1 MEHARPPDEKQKRRF
16 SWPAAFDSRWLTAIV
31 AAPPVSLLRDP
42 RIHRVLGANAVS
54 SIGSGVT
61 MIAVP
66 WLIVQRP
73 GGAWIFG
80 YATAAITLALVLLL
94 PYYGWLLDRHSRKT
108 VLLAGE
114 AFGLL
119 ATTVFLA
126 LAIFRG
132 EFATWH
138 LVGIFSAGTL
148 YYTIHYPALFAFNQ
162 EVFELAQYRE
172 LAGLVEVQGQTASVI
187 AGGLAAV
194 LIERVDLTALLG
206 LSTASYLLS
215 FFILRPLPYARSAG
229 RTPSKLSA
237 LQQIGEG
244 WRYLGERPGFAMF
257 LFCAFIPFVGVMVS
271 NYLFPIYAS
280 RALQAGPAVFGAGEV
295 TFAVGSILA
304 GLTIPHLTESIGS
317 YRTVLLTVAMF
328 ALAAGLL
335 AIFPAVALYLVLSA
349 MLGWGNAGSRVA
361 RSTIILTAVPNSL
374 IGRVNVL
381 FNLFER
387 LLRTFVLLFLTS
399 QVDRL
404 GAPFGFGVVSVMAA
418 LAWIGVAANRKSV
431 PAA

>member
-1 MEHARPPDEKQKRRF
+1 M
-16 SWPAAFDSRWLTAIV
+16 
-31 AAPPVSLLRDP
+31 SLLRDP

-73 GGAWIFG
+73 GGPRVFG
-80 YATAAITLALVLLL
+80 YATAGITLALVLLL
-94 PYYGWLLDRHSRKT
+94 PYYGWLLDRYSRKT

-114 AFGLL
+114 GFGLVV
-119 ATTVFLA
+119 TTGFLL
-126 LAIFRG
+126 LAIVRG

-162 EVFELAQYRE
+162 EVFELAQYRQ

-194 LIERVDLTALLG
+194 LIGRVDLSLLLG
-206 LSTASYLLS
+206 LSTVSYLLS
-215 FFILRPLPYARSAG
+215 FLILRPFPYVRSAE
-229 RTPSKLSA
+229 RTTSKLSA

-244 WRYLGERPGFAMF
+244 WRYLGERPGFAIF
-257 LFCAFIPFVGVMVS
+257 LFCAFLPFVGVMVS
-271 NYLFPIYAS
+271 NYLFPIYAT
-280 RALQAGPAVFGAGEV
+280 RALQAGSAVFGAGEV
-295 TFAVGSILA
+295 TFALGSILA
-304 GLTIPHLTESIGS
+304 GLTIPRMTESIGS

-328 ALAAGLL
+328 AVAAGLL
-335 AIFPAVALYLVLSA
+335 ALFPAVALYLVLNA

-361 RSTIILTAVPNSL
+361 RSTIMLTAVPNAL

-381 FNLFER
+381 FNLLER
-387 LLRTFVLLFLTS
+387 LLRTFILLYLTS

-404 GAPFGFGVVSVMAA
+404 GAPFGFGLVAVLAA
-418 LAWIGVAANRKSV
+418 IAWVGIAANRKSV
-431 PAA
+431 PAV

>member
-1 MEHARPPDEKQKRRF
+1 M
-16 SWPAAFDSRWLTAIV
+16 
-31 AAPPVSLLRDP
+31 SLLRDP

-73 GGAWIFG
+73 GGERTFG
-80 YATAAITLALVLLL
+80 FATAAVTLALLFLL
-94 PYYGWLLDRHSRKT
+94 PYYGWILDRHSRKR

-114 AFGLL
+114 LFGLF
-119 ATTVFLA
+119 ATSVFLA
-126 LAIFRG
+126 MAFVRG

-138 LVGIFSAGTL
+138 LVGIFTAGTV

-162 EVFELAQYRE
+162 EVFAPAQYRE
-172 LAGLVEVQGQTASVI
+172 LAGLVEVQGQTASVV
-187 AGGLAAV
+187 AGGLAAI
-194 LIERVDLTALLG
+194 LIGRVDLTVLLG
-206 LSTASYLLS
+206 ISTATYLLS
-215 FFILRPLPYARSAG
+215 FLILRPLPYATFAE
-229 RTPSKLSA
+229 RTPSTLSA
-237 LQQIGEG
+237 LRQIGEG
-244 WRYLGERPGFAMF
+244 WGYLAERPGFALF
-257 LFCAFIPFVGVMVS
+257 LICAFIPFVGVMVS

-304 GLTIPHLTESIGS
+304 GLTIPRMIAAIGS

-328 ALAAGLL
+328 TLAAALL
-335 AIFPAVALYLVLSA
+335 AAFPLVGLYLLLNA

-361 RSTIILTAVPNSL
+361 RSTIILLAVPNAL

-381 FNLFER
+381 FNLLER
-387 LLRTFVLLFLTS
+387 LVRTAVLLYLTS
-399 QVDRL
+399 RVEAL
-404 GAPFGFGVVSVMAA
+404 GSPFGFGIVAA
-418 LAWIGVAANRKSV
+418 LAGLACIGVAASRKSV
-431 PAA
+431 PVDG

>member
-1 MEHARPPDEKQKRRF
+1 MEHAPPPNEKQKGRF
-16 SWPAAFDSRWLTAIV
+16 SAPARFDSRRLSAIV
-31 AAPPVSLLRDP
+31 AALPLSLLRDP

-66 WLIVQRP
+66 WIIVQRP
-73 GGAWIFG
+73 GGAWVFG
-80 YATAAITLALVLLL
+80 YATAAVTLALVFLL
-94 PYYGWLLDRHSRKT
+94 PYYGWLLDRHSRKAI
-108 VLLAGE
+108 LLAGE
-114 AFGLL
+114 LFGLL
-119 ATTVFLA
+119 ATTGFLG

-162 EVFELAQYRE
+162 EVFELAQYRQ
-172 LAGLVEVQGQTASVI
+172 LAGLVEVQGQTASVV

-194 LIERVDLTALLG
+194 LIGRVDLSVLLG
-206 LSTASYLLS
+206 LSTLSYLLS
-215 FFILRPLPYARSAG
+215 FLILRSLPYVRSTE
-229 RTPSKLSA
+229 RLPSKLSA

-244 WRYLGERPGFAMF
+244 WRYLGERPGFATF
-257 LFCAFIPFVGVMVS
+257 LLCAFVPFVGVMLS

-280 RALQAGPAVFGAGEV
+280 QALQAGPVVFGAGEV

-304 GLTIPHLTESIGS
+304 GLTIPRMLESMGS
-317 YRTVLLTVAMF
+317 YRTVLVTVAIF
-328 ALAAGLL
+328 AAAAGLL
-335 AIFPAVALYLVLSA
+335 ALFPTVVLYLVLNA

-361 RSTIILTAVPNSL
+361 RSTIILTAIPNSL

-381 FNLFER
+381 FNLLER
-387 LLRTFVLLFLTS
+387 LLRTVVLLFLTS
-399 QVDRL
+399 QVERL
-404 GAPFGFGVVSVMAA
+404 GAPFGFGLVAAMAG
-418 LAWIGVAANRKSV
+418 LAWIGVALSRKSV

>member
-1 MEHARPPDEKQKRRF
+1 MTV
-16 SWPAAFDSRWLTAIV
+16 DSSGPTAIV

-42 RIHRVLGANAVS
+42 RIHRVLGANVVS
-54 SIGSGVT
+54 STGSGVT

-73 GGAWIFG
+73 GGERIFG

-94 PYYGWLLDRHSRKT
+94 PYYGWLLDRHSRKA

-119 ATTVFLA
+119 ATTAFLA
-126 LAIFRG
+126 LAMVRG

-138 LVGIFSAGTL
+138 LVGIYSAGTL

-162 EVFELAQYRE
+162 EVFEPAQYRQ

-194 LIERVDLTALLG
+194 LIGRVDLSLLLG

-215 FFILRPLPYARSAG
+215 FFILRPLPYARAPD

-237 LQQIGEG
+237 LRQIGEG
-244 WRYLGERPGFAMF
+244 WRYLGERPGFALF

-304 GLTIPHLTESIGS
+304 GLTIPRLTESIGS
-317 YRTVLLTVAMF
+317 YGTMLLTVAMF
-328 ALAAGLL
+328 ALAAALL
-335 AIFPAVALYLVLSA
+335 AIFPAVALYLLLNA

-381 FNLFER
+381 FNLLER
-387 LLRTFVLLFLTS
+387 LLRTLILLYLTS
-399 QVDRL
+399 QVERL
-404 GAPFGFGVVSVMAA
+404 GAPFGFGLVAVMAG
-418 LAWIGVAANRKSV
+418 LAWLGVLASRKSV